1 MMVGRAVWM
10 LTLIGWLGVV
20 QLNPVEAHPH
30 RILVDT
36 DVNVDDVL
44 AFFYL
49 LKQNKTEFDL
59 KAITINTN
67 GWNDAGHA
75 VNYIYDILSVMD
87 RDDIPVGV
95 GGEGGIL
102 PNDTIQPNVGGYL
115 PIIDQGPSTAGGCRY
130 RQSIPPGQSGRL
142 DVNTNYGL
150 RKALLPKGNRKYV
163 PLQQPTAQQVMK
175 DAISAGPITVF
186 LMGIQ
191 TNFAIFLMT
200 NPQLKKNV
208 KHIYAMGGAVRSTC
222 SGNASSVLCG
232 DIGNLFRQDSDPY
245 GEYNI
250 FGDPFA
256 AYTVLHSGIP
266 VTLVPLDATR
276 TIPLDEPFFKA
287 FEQKQDT
294 FEAQYCFQSLK
305 MVRDTWS
312 NDEFYKEFCIW
323 DAFMVG
329 AALSQMRSLERDHR
343 ENEFAKFVY
352 MNLTVITSNRPYGIS
367 DGSNPLIDG
376 RLIPKFGVQKNG
388 VHSGHVQMGMED
400 PFCLVKEGKG
410 KCQDGY
416 TKETTGAEA
425 VSVLVATGAKRDH
438 DSNSTRAK
446 YFYDSFLDVINRP
459 KKTERPNIRT
469 QLPLHESVLHKPDFG
484 KKLMGKALVFDMDM
498 SAGDFVVL
506 LYLLKLPVERI
517 NLKGILVS
525 ANGWAT
531 AATIDVVYD
540 ILHMM
545 GRDDIP
551 VGLGNVF
558 AVGQSYLSFTS
569 LGDCTYISSIPQGSG
584 GSLDS
589 DTLYGFAR
597 ALPSSP
603 RRYGLATKE
612 FPGLGQPTALD
623 VWRSIVKSLDPGSK
637 ITLLT
642 NGPLTN
648 LAEIILSENTDS
660 VVQDVYIVGGHIR
673 HDNEQGNLF
682 TVPSNKYAEFNMFL
696 DPLAAKAVFDSKLN
710 ITLIP
715 LGIQKQVSSFQN
727 ILDKLKLTDSTPEAV
742 FAQHLLSRLWKLKQ
756 KHHRYLHMDTYLGEI
771 LGAVILGSSH
781 PQLNPTFKFMPLK
794 VVAEGDVS
802 VIGQLLVDEHQS
814 KMVKILS
821 SVNPEAYHEE
831 FANKLGEQKKFAV
844 CVDNTMTMMF
854 GRVLWMLTVI
864 GCFRV
869 LLNPVEAQPRRI
881 LVDTDVDTDDV
892 LALLYLLKQSKTEFD
907 LTAISVNVNGWS
919 DAGHAVN
926 YLYDILAMMDRN
938 DIPVGVGGEG
948 GILPNG
954 TILPNVGGYLPLI
967 DQGDSTAGGCRYK
980 QAVPPGQHGHLD
992 INTNYGVRRA
1002 LLPQGDKKYVPLQ
1015 QPTAQQVMKDAISAG
1030 PITVLIMGTHSNLAV
1045 FLMTNPSLKKNIEHI
1060 YAMGGAVRS
1069 NCSENATSVLCGDI
1083 GNLFRQDIN
1092 PYAEFNIFGD
1102 PFAAYTV
1109 LHSGIPV
1116 TLVPLDATRTIPLDE
1131 PFFKAFEQ
1139 KQDTYEAQ
1147 YSFQSLKMVRDTWPN
1162 DEFYKQFCM
1171 WDSFMVG
1178 VALSQMRSSERDDK
1192 ENEFAKL
1199 EYMNLTV
1206 ITSNIPYGISDGS
1219 NPLIDGRL
1227 IPKFGVQKKG
1237 VHSGHVQM
1245 GMEDPFCLVKEGKGK
1260 CQDGYTKETAGAEAV
1275 TVLVATEAKRDHDSN
1290 STRVKDFNDN
1300 FLDVINRPK
1309 KTGRP
1314 NIRTQLPLHESAL
1327 RKPDFGKKLMGK
1339 NLVFDM
1345 DMSAGDFLAL
1355 LYLLKLP
1362 VERINLK
1369 GILVNANGW
1378 ATAAT
1383 IDVVYDI
1390 LHMMGRDDIPV
1401 GLGNVFAVGQS
1412 YSSFSSLGDCTY
1424 ISSIPQGSGGSLD
1437 SDTLYGFARA
1447 LPRSPRRYRLAT
1459 KEFPGLG
1466 QPTAIDVWKSIVKS
1480 LDPGSKITLL
1490 TNGPL
1495 TNLAEIL
1502 LSENAD
1508 SMVQD
1513 VYIVGGHIR
1522 HGNEQGNLFT
1532 VPSNKYAEFNM
1543 FLDPLAAKAVLDSKL
1558 NITLISLG
1566 IQKQVSSFQN
1576 ILDKLNLTDTTPE
1589 AVFARDLLSRLWK
1602 LKQKH
1607 DRYRHMDTFLGEIIG
1622 AVILGNSH
1630 PQLNPTFKFMPLKVV
1645 AVGDVSVIGQLL
1657 VDEHQSKMVKIL
1669 SSVNPKA
1676 YHEEFANILGEQKQ
1690 SAS

>member
-1 MMVGRAVWM
+1 MHLCQSKYALDLLSCTKFTDAKPISTPVSSGHKLNVHVGDPYDKPEVYRS
-10 LTLIGWLGVV
+10 VV
-20 QLNPVEAHPH
+20 GALQ
-30 RILVDT
+30 
-36 DVNVDDVL
+36 
-44 AFFYL
+44 Y
-49 LKQNKTEFDL
+49 
-59 KAITINTN
+59 ITITRLYLSY
-67 GWNDAGHA
+67 A
-75 VNYIYDILSVMD
+75 VNQSSKKQKTVS
-87 RDDIPVGV
+87 RSSA
-95 GGEGGIL
+95 E
-102 PNDTIQPNVGGYL
+102 
-115 PIIDQGPSTAGGCRY
+115 AEY
-130 RQSIPPGQSGRL
+130 RQL
-142 DVNTNYGL
+142 
-150 RKALLPKGNRKYV
+150 
-163 PLQQPTAQQVMK
+163 
-175 DAISAGPITVF
+175 
-186 LMGIQ
+186 
-191 TNFAIFLMT
+191 
-200 NPQLKKNV
+200 
-208 KHIYAMGGAVRSTC
+208 
-222 SGNASSVLCG
+222 
-232 DIGNLFRQDSDPY
+232 
-245 GEYNI
+245 
-250 FGDPFA
+250 
-256 AYTVLHSGIP
+256 AYTTAEL
-266 VTLVPLDATR
+266 LW
-276 TIPLDEPFFKA
+276 F
-287 FEQKQDT
+287 
-294 FEAQYCFQSLK
+294 
-305 MVRDTWS
+305 
-312 NDEFYKEFCIW
+312 
-323 DAFMVG
+323 
-329 AALSQMRSLERDHR
+329 RSLFKDLH
-343 ENEFAKFVY
+343 
-352 MNLTVITSNRPYGIS
+352 L
-367 DGSNPLIDG
+367 
-376 RLIPKFGVQKNG
+376 
-388 VHSGHVQMGMED
+388 H
-400 PFCLVKEGKG
+400 LV
-410 KCQDGY
+410 CPQIWC
-416 TKETTGAEA
+416 
-425 VSVLVATGAKRDH
+425 H
-438 DSNSTRAK
+438 N
-446 YFYDSFLDVINRP
+446 
-459 KKTERPNIRT
+459 
-469 QLPLHESVLHKPDFG
+469 
-484 KKLMGKALVFDMDM
+484 
-498 SAGDFVVL
+498 
-506 LYLLKLPVERI
+506 
-517 NLKGILVS
+517 
-525 ANGWAT
+525 
-531 AATIDVVYD
+531 
-540 ILHMM
+540 
-545 GRDDIP
+545 
-551 VGLGNVF
+551 
-558 AVGQSYLSFTS
+558 
-569 LGDCTYISSIPQGSG
+569 ISSI
-584 GSLDS
+584 
-589 DTLYGFAR
+589 TLASNPVFHAR
-597 ALPSSP
+597 
-603 RRYGLATKE
+603 TK
-612 FPGLGQPTALD
+612 
-623 VWRSIVKSLDPGSK
+623 
-637 ITLLT
+637 
-642 NGPLTN
+642 
-648 LAEIILSENTDS
+648 
-660 VVQDVYIVGGHIR
+660 
-673 HDNEQGNLF
+673 
-682 TVPSNKYAEFNMFL
+682 
-696 DPLAAKAVFDSKLN
+696 
-710 ITLIP
+710 
-715 LGIQKQVSSFQN
+715 
-727 ILDKLKLTDSTPEAV
+727 
-742 FAQHLLSRLWKLKQ
+742 HLEVDYHYVR
-756 KHHRYLHMDTYLGEI
+756 E
-771 LGAVILGSSH
+771 
-781 PQLNPTFKFMPLK
+781 K
-794 VVAEGDVS
+794 VVR
-802 VIGQLLVDEHQS
+802 GQLLVNYICSQDQLADLFT
-814 KMVKILS
+814 KGLLS
-821 SVNPEAYHEE
+821 SCFKFLVS
-831 FANKLGEQKKFAV
+831 KLPVVPQPVSLRGCA
-844 CVDNTMTMMF
+844 DNTITMMF

-864 GCFRV
+864 GCFQV
-869 LLNPVEAQPRRI
+869 LLNPVKAQPRRI
-881 LVDTDVDTDDV
+881 LVDTDVDADDV
-892 LALLYLLKQSKTEFD
+892 LALLYLLKQNKTEFD
-907 LTAISVNVNGWS
+907 LTAISINVNGWS

-926 YLYDILAMMDRN
+926 YVYDILAMMDRN

-967 DQGDSTAGGCRYK
+967 DQGESTAGGCRYK

-1002 LLPQGDKKYVPLQ
+1002 LLPQGDRKYVPLQ

-1030 PITVLIMGTHSNLAV
+1030 PITVFIMGTHTNIAV

-1069 NCSENATSVLCGDI
+1069 TCSENVTSVLY
-1083 GNLFRQDIN
+1083 IN

-1131 PFFKAFEQ
+1131 PTFKAFEQ

-1206 ITSNIPYGISDGS
+1206 ITSNRPYGISDGS

-1227 IPKFGVQKKG
+1227 ITKFGVQKNG

-1260 CQDGYTKETAGAEAV
+1260 CQDGYTKETTGAEAV
-1275 TVLVATEAKRDHDSN
+1275 TVLVATEAKRDHDRN
-1290 STRVKDFNDN
+1290 STRAKDFYDS

-1314 NIRTQLPLHESAL
+1314 KIRTQLPLHESVL
-1327 RKPDFGKKLMGK
+1327 RKPDFGRKLMGK

-1369 GILVNANGW
+1369 GILVSANGW

-1513 VYIVGGHIR
+1513 AYIVGGYIR

-1558 NITLISLG
+1558 NITVISWG

-1607 DRYRHMDTFLGEIIG
+1607 DRYRHMDTFLGEILG
-1622 AVILGNSH
+1622 AVILGSSH

-1669 SSVNPKA
+1669 SSVNPEA
-1676 YHEEFANILGEQKQ
+1676 YHEEFANILGAQK
-1690 SAS
+1690 